1 MQLRWNGLARLC
13 RHVVMVLLL
22 AALIV
27 WLSAAPLAWILRD
40 GLAPGMIETTGLK
53 AVTKFVVGWGT
64 PGLVLAVP
72 LLALWIIERRANR
85 ASNSDLRSDVA
96 R

>member
-1 MQLRWNGLARLC
+1 MQLRSNGLVRLC
-13 RHVVMVLLL
+13 RHVLIVLLL
-22 AALIV
+22 AALIA

-64 PGLVLAVP
+64 PGLVLAIP
-72 LLALWIIERRANR
+72 LLALWIIERRAKR
-85 ASNSDLRSDVA
+85 ASDSEFRSDVA